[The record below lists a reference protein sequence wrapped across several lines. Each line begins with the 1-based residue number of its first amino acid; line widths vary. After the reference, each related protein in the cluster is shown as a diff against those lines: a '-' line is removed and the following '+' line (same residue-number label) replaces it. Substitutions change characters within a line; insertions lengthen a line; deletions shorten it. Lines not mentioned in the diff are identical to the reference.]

1 VSVRAK
7 LDLPSL
13 EKKKFKSYFVLNFL
27 GVVRQISPENN
38 VTRAQLIRQKSD
50 ETKPS
55 GRLKYELK
63 KRVNTRMLPRR
74 SRQQLA

>member
-13 EKKKFKSYFVLNFL
+13 EKKKIKSYQQLLVVVLNFL

-38 VTRAQLIRQKSD
+38 VTRAQLIRQ
-50 ETKPS
+50 
-55 GRLKYELK
+55 
-63 KRVNTRMLPRR
+63 
-74 SRQQLA
+74 